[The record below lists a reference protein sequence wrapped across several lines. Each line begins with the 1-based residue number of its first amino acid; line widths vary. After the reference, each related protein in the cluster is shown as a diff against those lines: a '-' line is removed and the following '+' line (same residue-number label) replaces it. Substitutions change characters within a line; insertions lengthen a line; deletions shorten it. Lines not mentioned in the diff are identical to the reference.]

1 MSTAIVSL
9 FEHDA
14 EGPGVDAA
22 IRAYHRGA
30 TTRLRLPLVKAIASS
45 LFLGFGGSGGV
56 QDPGLQIGAGLGMI
70 IAHLLNLGVEDRR
83 IAMVAGMAG
92 VLSAIFRAPIGAAL
106 FAVEVLYRRDIEAE
120 ALAPAL
126 IASMTSFAV
135 ATNIVGYR
143 GISIG
148 RGERIRHLYTP
159 INDRL
164 RRTMRGLRSRG
175 LDIHKAIS

>member
-9 FEHDA
+9 FEPDA

-56 QDPGLQIGAGLGMI
+56 QDPGLQIGAGLGMT

-135 ATNIVGYR
+135 ATNIVGYQGYFHR
-143 GISIG
+143 
-148 RGERIRHLYTP
+148 
-159 INDRL
+159 
-164 RRTMRGLRSRG
+164 
-175 LDIHKAIS
+175 

>member
-1 MSTAIVSL
+1 MT
-9 FEHDA
+9 
-14 EGPGVDAA
+14 
-22 IRAYHRGA
+22 
-30 TTRLRLPLVKAIASS
+30 
-45 LFLGFGGSGGV
+45 
-56 QDPGLQIGAGLGMI
+56 

-135 ATNIVGYR
+135 ATNIVGYQGYFHR
-143 GISIG
+143 
-148 RGERIRHLYTP
+148 
-159 INDRL
+159 
-164 RRTMRGLRSRG
+164 
-175 LDIHKAIS
+175 